1 MSFYF
6 IVDKRERPGAKR
18 QTSLLSYY
26 GLNNGSGWEVK
37 PEYSDKVRFDNLE
50 CGDVLFYM
58 SDKPILLIERKD
70 IKDLAGCI
78 NSKSYKEQ
86 KFRMQKFKQDHPQ
99 LKLVYLIEDFHLNNL
114 SDLKTVVNPAA
125 PASQHID
132 KQTVLSALVST
143 MFRDGFFVHTTSNLE
158 GTIAFIERL
167 VAKLPTYPKTSLT
180 SEEGKHEYLK
190 QIDLNKQKNIDG
202 SAWFLCAL
210 SQIPGVSMD
219 KAKGIADKYKSM
231 PNLIDAYNKVVE
243 QKKKE
248 QMLSD
253 VPKIGKILSKR
264 VYEYVMGTPPP
275 TVL

>member
-6 IVDKRERPGAKR
+6 VVDKRERPGVKR
-18 QTSLLSYY
+18 QTSLLSHF
-26 GLNNGSGWEVK
+26 GINGSEGWQVK
-37 PEYSDKVRFDNLE
+37 PEFIGKVKFDNLD

-86 KFRMQKFKQDHPQ
+86 KFRMQKFKQDNPQ
-99 LKLVYLIEDFHLNNL
+99 LKLVYLIEDFNL
-114 SDLKTVVNPAA
+114 SGLGDLKTIVNPAA

-167 VAKLPTYPKTSLT
+167 NVKLPTYPKQALT

-190 QIDLNKQKNIDG
+190 QIDLHKQKNIDG

-219 KAKGIADKYKSM
+219 KAKGIADKYKNM
-231 PNLIDAYNKVVE
+231 PTLIDAYNKVSE

-248 QMLSD
+248 QLLSE

-264 VYEYVMGTPPP
+264 VYEYVMGVTI
-275 TVL
+275 VI